1 MCWPARQL
9 ASRSATQ
16 RWVRPAPISPA
27 SLATGASC
35 SCWTISGNPRWSMDL
50 GLVPGCHLLITTREQ
65 AVLDRAGAHSHAVGL
80 LDTYASRTLFAQTLG
95 SADLPDE
102 ADPVIAACSGLPLAL
117 AAAAGMVRRRG
128 WRHTQEAFKRGRL
141 DALKTR
147 WLPDSEQENLAIV
160 LAASVEALPTR
171 QRACF
176 LECAIWP
183 EDVPIPPSA
192 LDLDWSAYASD
203 SFDQEVIA
211 EELAH
216 ASVLQRDTTGTL
228 HLHDLYHDYL
238 RHRASENLTA
248 MHGALA
254 HRCVRFTETATS
266 WSTLRIGHWRTCPG
280 ISRRQIGQHRLKP
293 CCSIFTGWRRS
304 WRPTAFRLSS
314 RIRNSSMIAS
324 GNSSAVPCGCPLM
337 YRARNPSELAARLVG
352 RLRDLR
358 GPGTTQLLTD
368 AANSVPADTLLP
380 RGGKHLTAPGSLVA
394 TLTGHNS
401 SVRGALLLPEGRRAL
416 SWSDDHLAALGPRN
430 RCDANLRGT

>member
-1 MCWPARQL
+1 
-9 ASRSATQ
+9 
-16 RWVRPAPISPA
+16 
-27 SLATGASC
+27 
-35 SCWTISGNPRWSMDL
+35 MDP

-192 LDLDWSAYASD
+192 LDLYWSAYASD

-211 EELAH
+211 EELAD

-254 HRCVRFTETATS
+254 DRCVRFTENSYELVDAS
-266 WSTLRIGHWRTCPG
+266 DWTLAHLPWHLA
-280 ISRRQIGQHRLKP
+280 QAN
-293 CCSIFTGWRRS
+293 RS
-304 WRPTAFRLSS
+304 AQ
-314 RIRNSSMIAS
+314 A
-324 GNSSAVPCGCPLM
+324 
-337 YRARNPSELAARLVG
+337 
-352 RLRDLR
+352 
-358 GPGTTQLLTD
+358 
-368 AANSVPADTLLP
+368 
-380 RGGKHLTAPGSLVA
+380 K
-394 TLTGHNS
+394 
-401 SVRGALLLPEGRRAL
+401 ALLLDFHWLASKLATYGVQALIADTQLIDDSELQQLGRAL
-416 SWSDDHLAALGPRN
+416 RLSAHVLGTQSQRA
-430 RCDANLRGT
+430 RCPIGRPIA